1 MGRIPGNLP
10 RLSAIG
16 LPIFGFELVIVRLLD
31 ARRLLGFQIEGALPL
46 AGGRLD
52 LGAR

>member
-1 MGRIPGNLP
+1 
-10 RLSAIG
+10 
-16 LPIFGFELVIVRLLD
+16 LPILSFELVTVKLLD
-31 ARRLLGFQIEGALPL
+31 ARRLLGLQIEGALPL